1 MHDPSR
7 VLCAPHFYKVFIH
20 RLLTLRYSHAIIYN
34 ANRVSKM
41 ERGEFEMAT
50 QKQIETLLEELR
62 KASPAEYFQKIDKGS
77 VGIRAILKYL
87 NEISDHATAGEISK
101 VLGVSTA
108 RVAVLLKKM
117 VNRGLLEKQGD
128 PSDGRLV
135 VVRLSQ
141 SGIET
146 AERFRNELYTQLG
159 NLIDEIGMERML
171 EFVAIS
177 NEIRYAMCSIEQN
190 EYRG

>member
-1 MHDPSR
+1 
-7 VLCAPHFYKVFIH
+7 
-20 RLLTLRYSHAIIYN
+20 
-34 ANRVSKM
+34 
-41 ERGEFEMAT
+41 MAT
-50 QKQIETLLEELR
+50 QKQIETLLEELYN
-62 KASPAEYFQKIDKGS
+62 ASPAEYFQKIDKGS

-141 SGIET
+141 LGIET
-146 AERFRNELYTQLG
+146 AEHFRHELYTQLG

-177 NEIRYAMCSIEQN
+177 SEIRSAMRSIETK
-190 EYRG
+190 